1 MSAAIAASRETP
13 EIDRPKVL
21 IMTYILALLYAVIG
35 GVVTLFTL
43 VNDFTSKTISVALPI
58 ETVPLKINP
67 TLKLEGV
74 HAHVAGGGFD
84 HATLDLSGLSFAAR
98 VWLAGG
104 QLTGAGTWIL
114 IAITLA
120 LLCSRISQGDPFST
134 LVPRAISVSAIVVL
148 VGGLVSE
155 VCMQVGQRIAIANT
169 FGNASGGWTNNVPG
183 VTPTSV
189 YWPHSQ
195 NNFPIDL
202 WPLGL
207 SLGLFAL
214 ALVFRYG
221 AKLTQERA
229 ALADELKGL
238 V

>member
-1 MSAAIAASRETP
+1 MTAAAVPSRGAQGV
-13 EIDRPKVL
+13 DRPRVL
-21 IMTYILALLYAVIG
+21 VIAYILALFYALISA
-35 GVVTLFTL
+35 VVTLFTL
-43 VNDFTSKTISVALPI
+43 VNDFTGKTISVALPI
-58 ETVPLKINP
+58 DTVLLKVNP

-74 HAHVAGGGFD
+74 HAQLAGGGFD
-84 HATLDLSGLSFAAR
+84 HATLDLTGLSFVAR
-98 VWLAGG
+98 AWLAGG
-104 QLTGAGTWIL
+104 QLTGAATWIL

-120 LLCSRISQGDPFST
+120 LLCNRISHGDPFST
-134 LVPRAISVSAIVVL
+134 LIPRAISVSAIVVL
-148 VGGLVSE
+148 VGGFVSE
-155 VCMQVGQRIAIANT
+155 VCMQIGQRIAIADT
-169 FGNASGGWTNNVPG
+169 FGMASGSWANSVSGI
-183 VTPTSV
+183 TPSSA

-195 NNFPIDL
+195 INFQIDL

-221 AKLTQERA
+221 AKLTRERA